1 MNKLITAFLTV
12 GVLITACGPRATP
25 TIDPAQVQAS
35 AVAAA
40 STMIALTQ
48 AAIPTATPV
57 PPTDTPSP
65 TPLPS
70 FTPAV
75 LATLP
80 FQAASSP
87 TPLTSS
93 GGGEDD
99 CNHVLDVG
107 EAGPLTRFR
116 ITNETTGTVNISL
129 FMAKNAFGQCGYVSA
144 SGIAKNSQVNLQVP
158 LGCWSAYAWSTGKI
172 NLTTSGYLGCVN
184 NTDLWNV
191 FIRPEAILL
200 KSP

>member
-1 MNKLITAFLTV
+1 MKKLIAIILAL
-12 GVLITACGPRATP
+12 GVVLTACGPKATP

-48 AAIPTATPV
+48 AAIPTNTPI

-75 LATLP
+75 LATQP

-93 GGGEDD
+93 TGGDD
-99 CNHVLDVG
+99 CNHVLDVA
-107 EAGPLTRFR
+107 EAGPLARFR
-116 ITNETTGTVNISL
+116 IYNETTGTVNISMY
-129 FMAKNAFGQCGYVSA
+129 MAKNAFGQCGYVSA
-144 SGIAKNSQVNLQVP
+144 SGIAKNAQVSLQVP
-158 LGCWSAYAWSTGKI
+158 LGCWSFYAWSTGKT
-172 NLTTSGYLGCVN
+172 NLTTSGYGCIN

-191 FIRPEAILL
+191 FVRPEAILL